1 MNKTNKFSRVCLLFA
16 VAWLMLATTAY
27 AAIIKGKATVNV
39 ETVAGVVVMA
49 YPAEMLTFSTPAPH
63 ISAATA
69 TDGLFSLELP
79 EGQYYLLARGKEL
92 SAYYGR
98 NPITVPEKG
107 LENVN
112 LLLTP
117 DNLPGPQ
124 EKTAMETGI
133 VGSVSL
139 DGQPVK
145 NAIVTVYPD
154 LSSQLKGMGLGMA
167 APTDQQGYFELP
179 LSSGTYYLV
188 VRVRQSGRMAG
199 PLKAGDLF
207 GYLPENPLVLT
218 EERLDRVHIPL
229 IEVPEKV
236 ERHAASLFGNTLV
249 TGRVLDPQ
257 GAPVAGIKVLL
268 YEDPVMLNRP
278 LFVSRETSADG
289 SYQLSF
295 PKGGHYYLAA
305 RSELGG
311 TPAPGELYGRYQG
324 SPDHSII
331 IKTGKVLKN
340 LEIVVDEV
348 Y

>member
-1 MNKTNKFSRVCLLFA
+1 MNKLSRVFGLLA
-16 VAWLMLATTAY
+16 MTWLMLSFTANAATV
-27 AAIIKGKATVNV
+27 KGKATVNA
-39 ETVAGVVVMA
+39 ETVAGVEILA
-49 YPAEMLTFSTPAPH
+49 YPADILTFNTHPSH
-63 ISAATA
+63 VSVATA

-79 EGQYYLLARGKEL
+79 GGQYYLLARGDGL

-117 DNLPGPQ
+117 DDLPGPL
-124 EKTAMETGI
+124 EDPALESGI

-139 DGQPVK
+139 DGRPVQ

-154 LSSQLKGMGLGMA
+154 LSSQLKGLGLGMA
-167 APTDQQGYFELP
+167 APTDQHGYFELP
-179 LSSGTYYLV
+179 MNSGTYYLV
-188 VRVRQSGRMAG
+188 VRVRQSGQMVG

-207 GYLPENPLVLT
+207 GYLPGNPLVLKP
-218 EERLDRVHIPL
+218 DNIARVHIPL

-236 ERHAASLFGNTLV
+236 ERHAASMFGNTLV
-249 TGRVLDPQ
+249 TGRVLDTQ
-257 GAPVAGIKVLL
+257 GTPVADVQVLL
-268 YEDPVMLNRP
+268 YDDSMMLNRP
-278 LFVSRETSADG
+278 LYVSRKTSDDG
-289 SYQLSF
+289 NYQLSF
-295 PKGGHYYLAA
+295 PKGGHYYIAA

-324 SPDHSII
+324 SADHSIEI
-331 IKTGKVLKN
+331 DTGKVLEDI
-340 LEIVVDEV
+340 EIVVDEV